1 MPHYG
6 DSDNLEPG
14 ILSKNKEFERNIRD
28 QKVIAIISIQVFEN
42 IIRKCG
48 QVEENLR
55 HLMTCSAL
63 RNDSFL
69 LTNEVKTS
77 IVNVINTA
85 KISHVGKTYFLVSPT
100 RRFLIHRSSCLNC

>member
-28 QKVIAIISIQVFEN
+28 QKVNAILSIQVFEN

-55 HLMTCSAL
+55 H
-63 RNDSFL
+63 F
-69 LTNEVKTS
+69 
-77 IVNVINTA
+77 
-85 KISHVGKTYFLVSPT
+85 
-100 RRFLIHRSSCLNC
+100 